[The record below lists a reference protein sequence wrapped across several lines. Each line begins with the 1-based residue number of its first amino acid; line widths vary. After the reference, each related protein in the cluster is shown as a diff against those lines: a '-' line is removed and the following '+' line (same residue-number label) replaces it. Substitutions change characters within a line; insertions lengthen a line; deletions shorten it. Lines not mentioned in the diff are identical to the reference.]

1 MAQTEK
7 WFFPTVVHLRLRD
20 QSLLK
25 FAPGPRDVPISLH
38 EAEKAILMRHGAK
51 PIELKE
57 ATTGAQSASGEA
69 QGAEGGTSVQESGES
84 SGEDTSETKRVNK
97 KK

>member
-25 FAPGPRDVPISLH
+25 FAPGPRDVPADLQ

-57 ATTGAQSASGEA
+57 AAVGTQSASGEA
-69 QGAEGGTSVQESGES
+69 QGAEGNTSTKDSSEGANKESV
-84 SGEDTSETKRVNK
+84 DTK
-97 KK
+97 KVIKK